1 MKLRQILKIS
11 KKYNKQ
17 ILAYNTNE
25 KLKKTKTQIKH
36 FTIQMKII
44 QYICKIVKFKWN
56 LNNAIKQK
64 FIQRK

>member
-17 ILAYNTNE
+17 ILEYNTNE
-25 KLKKTKTQIKH
+25 KLKKKQPQMKH

-44 QYICKIVKFKWN
+44 QYICKIVQFKWN

-64 FIQRK
+64 LIQRK

>member
-17 ILAYNTNE
+17 ILAYNTNK

-44 QYICKIVKFKWN
+44 QYICKIVQFKWN

>member
-25 KLKKTKTQIKH
+25 KLKKPKTQMKH
-36 FTIQMKII
+36 FIII
-44 QYICKIVKFKWN
+44 QYICKIVQFKWN